1 MVTVRLDKKYED
13 RLERLAEITGRSK
26 SFFIKKAIENSIDD
40 MEDLYLALERLENPD
55 ERLSMEEMRKC
66 LEVED

>member
-1 MVTVRLDKKYED
+1 MVTVRLDKQQEE
-13 RLERLAEITGRSK
+13 RLERLAKITGRSK

-40 MEDLYLALERLENPD
+40 MEDLYLALERLENPG
-55 ERLSMEEMRKC
+55 ERLSMEEMRKR

>member
-40 MEDLYLALERLENPD
+40 MEHLYLALERLENPG
-55 ERLSMEEMRKC
+55 ERLSMEEMRKR

>member
-1 MVTVRLDKKYED
+1 MVTVRLDKQQEE
-13 RLERLAEITGRSK
+13 RLERLAKITGRSK

-40 MEDLYLALERLENPD
+40 LEDLYLALERLENPG
-55 ERLSMEEMRKC
+55 ERLSMEEMRKR